1 MLVAKIKAE
10 MEIKFAEKD
19 EKMKEDWQKKKET
32 VETVISQK
40 DNAAREMEKLKEDK
54 RRIRDEV
61 NKDLSE
67 ALQRRKE
74 EDEIEMR
81 KKEELIRQIRELERV
96 PIVRTKGFD
105 PTETAGFGLLDEM
118 SIAELRERLEFNKM
132 LREQEVTAKREDNL
146 RSKEDGARK
155 LMDEAAKIQD
165 AREQRRLDNEAK
177 RD

>member
-1 MLVAKIKAE
+1 

-40 DNAAREMEKLKEDK
+40 DNASREMEKLKEDK
-54 RRIRDEV
+54 RKIRDEV

-74 EDEIEMR
+74 EDEIEQR

-132 LREQEVTAKREDNL
+132 HREQEVTAKREDNL
-146 RSKEDGARK
+146 KAKEDGVKK
-155 LMDEAAKIQD
+155 LMDEASKI
-165 AREQRRLDNEAK
+165 
-177 RD
+177 

>member
-1 MLVAKIKAE
+1 V
-10 MEIKFAEKD
+10 
-19 EKMKEDWQKKKET
+19 Q
-32 VETVISQK
+32 SQK
-40 DNAAREMEKLKEDK
+40 DNAAKEMDKLKDEK

-61 NKDLSE
+61 NKELSE

-74 EDEIEMR
+74 EDEIEHK

-132 LREQEVTAKREDNL
+132 LREQEVSSKREDNL
-146 RSKEDGARK
+146 KAKEEGVKK
-155 LMDEAAKIQD
+155 LMDEAAKIQE
-165 AREQRRLDNEAK
+165 AREQRRMDNEAK
-177 RD
+177 RDQKKKEKEDYEAKVKAAKDKGLIQVYE